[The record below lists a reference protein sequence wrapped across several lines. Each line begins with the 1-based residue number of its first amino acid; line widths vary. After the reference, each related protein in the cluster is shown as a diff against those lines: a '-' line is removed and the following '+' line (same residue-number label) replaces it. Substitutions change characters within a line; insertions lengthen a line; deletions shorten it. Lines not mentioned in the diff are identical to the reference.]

1 MQLKHAVPSH
11 RPDGVSTCLRSLDTI
26 STTTTTTTTASFDM
40 TLSASTA
47 TVFTDTVPAVSDT
60 AAAVYTAVATAGLR
74 PLQSLHLVVTVTS
87 TTV

>member
-1 MQLKHAVPSH
+1 MQFKHAVPSH

-26 STTTTTTTTASFDM
+26 STTTTTTTASFDM

>member
-26 STTTTTTTTASFDM
+26 STTTTTTTASFDM